1 MNQPFDDEELMAFA
15 DGALDEPRFSEV
27 AAAIEADPALAER
40 LELIVAGGKAAKAVF
55 GPLVDQPVPAA
66 LTARVEAAIAEH
78 KGKVVPF
85 RRWVP
90 ASFVP
95 MAAAAAIAAIAVGP
109 VAYFA
114 GGSRDAPLVAIGAP
128 LAPAI
133 TSQLASLPSGA
144 EARLGDAVIRPIA
157 TFTDAESTL
166 CREFE
171 LDGALTTVAVAC
183 RSGTEWRV
191 AIAIDAPPA
200 TDGYA
205 PASSLA
211 ALDAF
216 LGSIDAGP
224 PLPPAAEAEALARR

>member
-1 MNQPFDDEELMAFA
+1 MNQSFDDEELMAFA

-27 AAAIEADPALAER
+27 AAAIETDPVLAER
-40 LELIVAGGKAAKAVF
+40 LALIVAGGKAAEAVF
-55 GPLVDQPVPAA
+55 DPLADQPVPAR
-66 LTARVEAAIAEH
+66 LTAGVEAAIAAHE
-78 KGKVVPF
+78 GKVVPF
-85 RRWVP
+85 RRRITTFLP
-90 ASFVP
+90 I
-95 MAAAAAIAAIAVGP
+95 AAAAAIAALAVGP

-114 GGSRDAPLVAIGAP
+114 GGSREAPLEAIGQP
-128 LAPAI
+128 LAPSI
-133 TSQLASLPSGA
+133 TSLLASLPSGA

-157 TFTDAESTL
+157 TFTDAQSTL

-183 RSGTEWRV
+183 RAGAEWRV

-224 PLPPAAEAEALARR
+224 PLPPAAEAEALAGR

>member
-15 DGALDEPRFSEV
+15 DGVLDEPRFSEV
-27 AAAIEADPALAER
+27 AAAIEADAALAER
-40 LELIVAGGKAAKAVF
+40 LELIVTGGKAAKAVYA
-55 GPLVDQPVPAA
+55 PLADQPVPAK
-66 LTARVEAAIAEH
+66 LTDSVKAAIAAHE
-78 KGKVVPF
+78 GKVVPF
-85 RRWVP
+85 RRRMP
-90 ASFVP
+90 ATFLP

-114 GGSRDAPLVAIGAP
+114 GVAREAPLVAIGAP

-133 TSQLASLPSGA
+133 TAQLASLPSGA
-144 EARLGDAVIRPIA
+144 EARLGDTVIRPIA
-157 TFTDAESTL
+157 TFTDAQSTL

-224 PLPPAAEAEALARR
+224 PLPPAAEAEALAGR

>member
-15 DGALDEPRFSEV
+15 DGVLDEPRFSEV
-27 AAAIEADPALAER
+27 AVAIEADAALAER
-40 LELIVAGGKAAKAVF
+40 LELIVTGGKAAKAVF
-55 GPLVDQPVPAA
+55 GSLADQPVPAG
-66 LTARVEAAIAEH
+66 LTAGVKAAVAAHE
-78 KGKVVPF
+78 GKVVPF
-85 RRWVP
+85 PRR
-90 ASFVP
+90 ASMFVP
-95 MAAAAAIAAIAVGP
+95 IAAAAAIAAIAVGP
-109 VAYFA
+109 VAYLV
-114 GGSRDAPLVAIGAP
+114 GGAREAPLVAIGAP

-157 TFTDAESTL
+157 TFTDAQSTL

-183 RSGTEWRV
+183 RTGAEWRV

-200 TDGYA
+200 NDGYA

-224 PLPPAAEAEALARR
+224 PLPPAAEAEALAGR

>member
-1 MNQPFDDEELMAFA
+1 MTQNFDDTELMAFA
-15 DGALDEPRFSEV
+15 DGVLEEPRFSEV

-40 LELIVAGGKAAKAVF
+40 LEQIVAGGKAAKSVF
-55 GPLVDQPVPAA
+55 APLADLPVPAKLA
-66 LTARVEAAIAEH
+66 AGVKAAIAAQD
-78 KGKVVPF
+78 GKVVPF
-85 RRWVP
+85 RRRAQTWVP
-90 ASFVP
+90 VL
-95 MAAAAAIAAIAVGP
+95 AAAAVAAIAVGP

-114 GGSRDAPLVAIGAP
+114 GGARETPLVAIGEP
-128 LAPAI
+128 LAPAL
-133 TSQLASLPSGA
+133 TAELGRLPSGA
-144 EARLGDAVIRPIA
+144 ETRVGSAVIRPIA
-157 TFTDAESTL
+157 TFTDANATL

-171 LDGALTTVAVAC
+171 VDGALTTVAVAC
-183 RSGTEWRV
+183 RTGTEWRI

-224 PLPPAAEAEALARR
+224 PLPPDAEAEALAAR